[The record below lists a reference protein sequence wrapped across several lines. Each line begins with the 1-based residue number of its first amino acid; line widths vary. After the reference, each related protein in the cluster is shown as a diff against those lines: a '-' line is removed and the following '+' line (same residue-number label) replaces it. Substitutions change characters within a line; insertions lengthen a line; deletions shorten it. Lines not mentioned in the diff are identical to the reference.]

1 MSSPILRQL
10 NLPNALTLLGL
21 MLTFLSAVF
30 AVQGEFYAAIL
41 CMMYAGIT
49 DLFDGLVARKSRRTE
64 LQAEVGKQLDS
75 IVDVCSFGF
84 GPAVF
89 AYCYGLRHP
98 LAVVLL
104 MAYVGAAA
112 MRLAYFNSVGMAA
125 EGDNRYFTGMP
136 VTYAALFIPIV
147 FLATLVLPAPTVR
160 WALAG
165 LYLVLA
171 TLMVSGLRII
181 KPRGVW
187 YGIFS
192 AIALTLTGVY
202 AWAMATGHAA

>member
-10 NLPNALTLLGL
+10 NLPNALTLTGL
-21 MLTFLSAVF
+21 MLTFLSATF
-30 AVQGEFYAAIL
+30 AVRGQFYAAIL
-41 CMMYAGIT
+41 CMMWAGIT
-49 DLFDGLVARKSRRTE
+49 DLFDGFVARKVRRTE
-64 LQAEVGKQLDS
+64 LQAEVGKHLDS

-98 LAVVLL
+98 AAVVLL
-104 MAYVGAAA
+104 LAYVGAAA
-112 MRLAYFNSVGMAA
+112 MRLAYFNAAGMTS
-125 EGDNRYFTGMP
+125 EGDERYFTGMP
-136 VTYAALFIPIV
+136 VTYAALFIPLG
-147 FLATLVLPAPTVR
+147 FLATLAVPATSVR
-160 WALAG
+160 WGIAG

-171 TLMVSGLRII
+171 AMMVSGLRII

-192 AIALTLTGVY
+192 AIALVLTGVY
-202 AWAMATGHAA
+202 AWAIATGHAA